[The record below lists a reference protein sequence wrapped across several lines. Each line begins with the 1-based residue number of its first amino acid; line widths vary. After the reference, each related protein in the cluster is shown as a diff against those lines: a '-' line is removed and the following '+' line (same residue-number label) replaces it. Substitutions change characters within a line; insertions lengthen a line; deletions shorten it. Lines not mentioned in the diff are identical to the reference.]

1 MPPPLENATGR
12 LYFRSIQTKEL
23 ITVSDDGTKR
33 GALKLDQ
40 TAEGPVLQSGSTGAK
55 LIIGEDDTT
64 FETKTGVAVKKY
76 TASSIGT
83 TTSEADTL
91 IGLKTSTIGSTSV
104 MLQGLH
110 ADQYPTTNDTAV
122 YHTLVQST
130 KRDLVL
136 SGNSVLVND
145 GTPGHVVTVGE
156 LHTYPGDGK
165 AASGGT
171 SIRALGKHLVDAAT
185 NTYESASLD
194 IGVRADA
201 SFASTG
207 SSATRAIVSSTS
219 NADLSVQSGRQLRL
233 MGDAVLIGST
243 SSVKFFPSGES
254 GQETTNPHGF
264 LEIAHANDNRSE
276 AITIST
282 PQVAQPV
289 DIIVRPGTSKMVAE
303 ADSFEMGSGDTRY
316 RFTIINGQL
325 RINKRVLGSADP
337 EKTIFV
343 FDS

>member
-76 TASSIGT
+76 TAS
-83 TTSEADTL
+83 
-91 IGLKTSTIGSTSV
+91 
-104 MLQGLH
+104 
-110 ADQYPTTNDTAV
+110 
-122 YHTLVQST
+122 
-130 KRDLVL
+130 
-136 SGNSVLVND
+136 NSVLVND